1 MNNEFGW
8 NNTIRDLDVYDNKI
22 HMLVFI
28 TEQNRDTCR
37 IIYNLEHYYRRNYY
51 VIDFVVISSLIG
63 ESADVELIN
72 ILSDKISH
80 NRIAYFYIV
89 PQSRQIR
96 QQLRELFLKKT
107 GVSVPI
113 CLYSKIVVANNI
125 NDMRKI

>member
-1 MNNEFGW
+1 MNN
-8 NNTIRDLDVYDNKI
+8 VYDNKI
-22 HMLVFI
+22 HILVFI
-28 TEQNRDTCR
+28 TEQNRNTRR
-37 IIYNLEHYYRRNYY
+37 IIHNLEHYYRRNYF
-51 VIDFVVISSLIG
+51 VVDFVVISSLIG
-63 ESADVELIN
+63 ESADTELVD

-96 QQLRELFLKKT
+96 QQLRKLFLKKT
-107 GVSVPI
+107 GVFVPI